1 MRNIVFRGRK
11 THSHEWAEGSLITA
25 DNFTAIL
32 EAEDKVHPMDY
43 PYLDGDLGTIDG
55 KATPV
60 EPGTVGQFTGL
71 IDKNGQKIFEGDMV
85 VSYDL
90 FGSVDA
96 CGVVNWNDLFCAWH
110 IGKNSMYGN
119 RIATYE
125 VIGNIH
131 DSSEPHTVKMLLPEE

>member
-11 THSHEWAEGSLITA
+11 THSYEWAEGSLITA

-60 EPGTVGQFTGL
+60 EPETIGQFTGL
-71 IDKNGQKIFEGDMV
+71 IDKNGRKVFEGDMV

-131 DSSEPHTVKMLLPEE
+131 DSPEPHATKILSRED

>member
-11 THSHEWAEGSLITA
+11 THSYEWAEGSLITA

-60 EPGTVGQFTGL
+60 EPETIGQFTGL
-71 IDKNGQKIFEGDMV
+71 IDKNGRKVFEGDMV

-131 DSSEPHTVKMLLPEE
+131 DSPEPHATKILSREE

>member
-60 EPGTVGQFTGL
+60 EPETVGQFTGL
-71 IDKNGQKIFEGDMV
+71 IDKNGQKVFEGDMV

-96 CGVVNWNDLFCAWH
+96 CGIVNWNDLFCAWH

-131 DSSEPHTVKMLLPEE
+131 DRPEPHAVKMVIPEE

>member
-60 EPGTVGQFTGL
+60 EPETIGQFTGL
-71 IDKNGQKIFEGDMV
+71 IDKNGRKVFEGDMV

-131 DSSEPHTVKMLLPEE
+131 DSPEPHATKILTREE